1 MRRRVPLDS
10 LSVKIKKAVV
20 DESKFNWALAMP
32 FSLRVEDFGAAMRD
46 VYDFFFDVNSMLLE
60 KGLQRLD
67 EMVRPA
73 GLSGML
79 SDMLT
84 DSLASH
90 ARGLTVNLHHN
101 GHPDLL
107 VKGRYP
113 GDAVEAGTDGVEVKA
128 SRRLGGAVDAHAPRN
143 ETMCVFTYAV
153 DNSPSL
159 SALDREPLTF
169 QEIYL
174 AKVTESDF
182 RVNQRGSRGTRTA
195 TLHREGLTK
204 LRAGRL
210 YSDLTGESRSE
221 WRATPT
227 RS

>member
-1 MRRRVPLDS
+1 
-10 LSVKIKKAVV
+10 
-20 DESKFNWALAMP
+20 
-32 FSLRVEDFGAAMRD
+32 MRD

-113 GDAVEAGTDGVEVKA
+113 GDAVEAGTDGVEIKV
-128 SRRLGGAVDAHAPRN
+128 SRKGGGAVDAHAARD
-143 ETMCVFTYAV
+143 ETMCVFTYLI
-153 DNSPSL
+153 DNSPAQ

-169 QEIYL
+169 QEIYIAQVL
-174 AKVTESDF
+174 ESDF
-182 RVNQRGSRGTRTA
+182 RVNQRGARGTRTA
-195 TLHREGLTK
+195 TLHREGLKK
-204 LRAGRL
+204 LRAGCL

-221 WRATPT
+221 WRAAPA
-227 RS
+227 RR